1 MPQLGWFP
9 LILLSALSLGVYD
22 FSKKHAVNSNRVMP
36 VLFMATLCGTLFLMA
51 THLASGD
58 FLASARCT
66 PAEWGLV
73 MVKSLIVAASWIA
86 GYYAL

>member
-1 MPQLGWFP
+1 M
-9 LILLSALSLGVYD
+9 YD

-36 VLFMATLCGTLFLMA
+36 VLFMATLCGTLFLMV

-86 GYYAL
+86 GYYARQSRGRLWRIYLS